1 MSAALRRRPEL
12 APDGEL
18 TMTAITQR
26 RYGTAPEQVLRL
38 ERVAKPVPKDDE
50 VLIRVRAAGVDR
62 GTEHLMTGN
71 PYLMRYIGFGLR
83 GPKTPVIGMAFAG
96 TVESVGSAV
105 TELRPG
111 DDVFGTCHGSFAE
124 YATARASR
132 LAVKPPSLTFEQA
145 ATLPNPARAALQSVH
160 DHAKLQPGQHV
171 LIIGASGGVGT
182 FAVQLAKASGAEVTG
197 ACSTAK
203 MDLVRAIGADHVVD
217 YTRTDITAGQQ
228 RYDVI
233 IDIGG
238 NRPLSKLRR
247 VLAPRGT
254 LVITGGEHGDAFLGG
269 MSRNLHAQ
277 LLSPFVSQRLTAF
290 ITRPRRADLLT
301 LAELAA
307 SGKITPAVDRA
318 YPLAQAPSAVRQLI
332 DGHARGMLVVTI

>member
-12 APDGEL
+12 APDAEL

-38 ERVAKPVPKDDE
+38 EQVAKPVPKDGE

-62 GTEHLMTGN
+62 GTVHLMTGT

-83 GPKTPVIGMAFAG
+83 GPKTQVTGMAVAG
-96 TVESVGSAV
+96 TVEAVGRDV

-111 DDVFGTCHGSFAE
+111 DDVFGTCHGSFAQ
-124 YATARASR
+124 YTTARADR
-132 LAVKPPSLTFEQA
+132 LAPKPQNVTFEQA
-145 ATLPNPARAALQSVH
+145 ATLPNPARTALQAVR
-160 DHAKLQPGQHV
+160 DYAKLRPAQHV
-171 LIIGASGGVGT
+171 LVIGASGGVGT
-182 FAVQLAKASGAEVTG
+182 FAVQLAKSFGAEVTG
-197 ACSTAK
+197 ACRTSKT
-203 MDLVRAIGADHVVD
+203 DLVQAIGADHVVD

-238 NRPLSKLRR
+238 NRPLSRLQSA
-247 VLAPRGT
+247 LTPRGT
-254 LVITGGEHGDAFLGG
+254 LVITGGEQGDPFTGG
-269 MSRNLHAQ
+269 MGRNLHAQ
-277 LLSPFVSQRLTAF
+277 LLSPFTSQRLTAF

-301 LAELAA
+301 LADLAE
-307 SGKITPAVDRA
+307 SGKITPAIDRT
-318 YPLAQAPSAVRQLI
+318 YPLAQAPAAIRRLI
-332 DGHARGMLVVTI
+332 DGQARGVLVITP